1 MARKR
6 RNYKQEEERQYPDSP
21 DGLVYVAACNK
32 PFAERIIGV
41 FRLAKAGVKKDE
53 RR

>member
-1 MARKR
+1 MKNK
-6 RNYKQEEERQYPDSP
+6 RNYKQEEERQHPDSP

-41 FRLAKAGVKKDE
+41 FRLAKAGVKKDD

>member
-1 MARKR
+1 MKKNNRYA
-6 RNYKQEEERQYPDSP
+6 KQEEERRHPDCP
-21 DGLVYVAACNK
+21 DELVYLAANNK
-32 PFAERIIGV
+32 PFAERFIGV

>member
-1 MARKR
+1 MKKNRYAR
-6 RNYKQEEERQYPDSP
+6 QEEERQHPDSP

-41 FRLAKAGVKKDE
+41 FRLAKAGVKKDDS
-53 RR
+53 R